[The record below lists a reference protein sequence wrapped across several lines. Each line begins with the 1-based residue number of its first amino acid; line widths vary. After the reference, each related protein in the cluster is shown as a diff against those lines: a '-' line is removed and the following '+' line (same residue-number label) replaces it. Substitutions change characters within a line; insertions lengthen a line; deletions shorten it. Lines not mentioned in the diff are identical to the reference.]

1 MVTTRWRPK
10 ISWWTTL
17 AVFLQTRLLSTFCYP
32 NTEFSSLLY
41 LFKKTW
47 MQHFWQ
53 ALKGGISR
61 GECVCEM
68 LASLT
73 QASLVSDI
81 FGLSWRRK
89 PWSQESTCAPCSNS
103 GFPQTD
109 LTEKREKYFAKMA
122 TKRIGVKQT
131 DERTDC
137 VLYQKSKWSIL
148 LLSCLYLSVRIN

>member
-10 ISWWTTL
+10 ISRWTTL
-17 AVFLQTRLLSTFCYP
+17 AVFYKPAYFPPFVNRTQISAPCCIYP
-32 NTEFSSLLY
+32 
-41 LFKKTW
+41 KKTW
-47 MQHFWQ
+47 MQHSWQ

-61 GECVCEM
+61 AECVCEM

-81 FGLSWRRK
+81 FGLSSRK

-103 GFPQTD
+103 GFPETD
-109 LTEKREKYFAKMA
+109 LTEKREKYFVKMA
-122 TKRIGVKQT
+122 TKRIEVKQT